1 MILLLRIQRK
11 AYFSYYFDSPLTMI
25 LIQKPQ
31 LYIQDAMAWLKKKKV
46 CILGEYVNEN
56 MSCYDNQR

>member
-31 LYIQDAMAWLKKKKV
+31 LYIQDAMAWLK
-46 CILGEYVNEN
+46 IAIVNSVAMN
-56 MSCYDNQR
+56 IGVHVFCLFICF

>member
-11 AYFSYYFDSPLTMI
+11 AYYFSYYFDSPLTMI

-31 LYIQDAMAWLKKKKV
+31 LYIQDAMAWLKKKK
-46 CILGEYVNEN
+46 
-56 MSCYDNQR
+56 SAF